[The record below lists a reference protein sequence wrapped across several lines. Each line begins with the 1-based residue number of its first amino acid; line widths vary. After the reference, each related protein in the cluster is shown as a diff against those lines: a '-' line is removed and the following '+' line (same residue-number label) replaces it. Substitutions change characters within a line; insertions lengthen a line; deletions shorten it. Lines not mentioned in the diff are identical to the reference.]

1 MKRKLIKITALGLA
15 INMLAS
21 TIAPTVAY
29 ALTAGPSSPEF
40 SSFEPVATT
49 DMVNVFSGD
58 FNYNLPVVEIPGPDG
73 AGYALSLAYHGGS
86 SSEDEASW
94 VGYGFTLNPGSI
106 NRNTRGFPDDYHNTS
121 IEKYNKTPINWSAMG
136 GKTIGLEFFA
146 QKFGLSASTTVRYN
160 NSQGLANHIGF
171 GFNIKGVGSI
181 NASVGPQ
188 GTTYSAGIDVMSHI
202 RKFVK
207 SSSREK
213 SAIKD
218 AFKKGLKNSIRNSIE
233 KFNINGAAYGLFAPS
248 EEVRSTAMSK
258 HKTNSFDFSVGVTAN
273 FGPVPIGANIGL
285 SGNLNATRNVEYGK
299 YQTFGYIH
307 NKASTS
313 GDVEMEGILSD
324 YYIEKGSPYK
334 KRDLFVG
341 IPFNNADNFVAA
353 GEGISGGFRYFTE
366 NAGHFYP
373 DHQNIETFLPSLG
386 LTAEI
391 VGSWGFG
398 MQFGVGL
405 NKSIVKDWGERG
417 SSTNY
422 QFNNKGM
429 FRFANDMGGNV
440 SYGDSKVIST
450 ARVSVLDGPGNI
462 SGINLNGKYAV
473 LSGQT
478 KPTSSSYIGVHT
490 AQDVIDGKKFNKRL
504 VFGDLARNASSNLK
518 SIVELAVTNT
528 DGMNYVYGQP
538 VFTRNDVNMQFDVKY
553 DDYTNRDFNYI
564 AYTGTPVGITS
575 TANIIN
581 TDSHKTAVGEV
592 RKVPYTSAYLL
603 TQITTPDFVDITED
617 GPTNDDFG
625 GWTNMHYFKK
635 YGAKALTA
643 TILGTAAGSVGSEN
657 WYRWRTPYN
666 GLMYNKGQISNTKDD
681 VGSVSC
687 GEKEVHYLKAIETKT
702 HIAFF
707 VTNESDPTRFGAL
720 GAGVPAHYLTGT
732 KTPSGA
738 FIPRQDGLGAAALT
752 SSGDPASTKQ
762 NSKGTNKLE
771 YLEKVVLFSKT
782 RLTKP
787 LKTTC
792 FKYHT
797 GDKTL
802 VQNLPNHVN
811 GNFSNKTN
819 NNSGKLTLHKVWF
832 EYEDVVTSKISP
844 YEFVY
849 EYKDMDD
856 IPAAVKERYPK
867 LFGVGG
873 DYVQNK
879 YKYSATDQNP
889 DYNPHLLDGWGNIGQ
904 YAKERQKYMMHGS
917 YQGNMA
923 SETNPYTA
931 GDLGW
936 RGEATLNTFV
946 GTESKPRP
954 VDPAAWQLKQIR
966 LPSGG
971 EILIEYEQKDYA
983 FVQDKS
989 PMTMASLTA
998 ANENSGGDLPVYE
1011 INGKDL
1017 GLVTPQD
1024 YDETVALMNKVFQ
1037 KKDPQIA
1044 DDLADINN
1052 KIYYGKKIYFK
1063 FLYNLKPNSTITP
1076 SLNECKSEYIT
1087 GYSGIRTI
1095 VADFASKTIKITLTG
1110 ESTGDRIGVP
1120 RQACHDFYVT
1130 QRNGKLDNDD
1140 CTGSISRDYDAVAE
1154 KFAPLPDNAPLPLPF
1169 GVAAK
1174 IAAFTVIVGKMQSL
1188 APVMVGRSAVGQKI
1202 NLPLSYLRLPMIKA
1216 KKGGGVRVKRL
1227 MTYDPGINNET
1238 GGDAVLYG
1246 QEYTYEDIG
1255 KDASGNPKVISSGVA
1270 TNEPSEQ
1277 REESPLVDFI
1287 PPGSKQG
1294 WYSRITVGED
1304 KEQTEGPIGES
1315 LLPGAS
1321 IGHSR
1326 VIVQNIHKGAA
1337 STGFTVNEY
1346 YTVKDYA
1353 YDRIYATGDQL
1364 DYERGAK
1371 GVDYTNINDNLERT
1385 KLNIPAGLFNFEID
1399 RAHMSQGF
1407 RFIINNMHGQM
1418 RHTGSYV
1425 GDYKTPTL
1433 NALSGRFDDLLN
1445 YKVVSEQTQVYYE
1458 PGEKVKMLK
1467 SDGSWYWDLPGKEMD
1482 MAMEMKAVLDKTL
1495 DIKLDIA
1502 VEIGAMVPPPVYF
1515 AFSLAFSY
1523 IDKGINTHLTS
1534 KVIKYPVI
1542 LKKTIAMQDGVRAV
1556 TENLAFNATTGAAM
1570 LTKTYDGFD
1579 GTGTGTSGSTHDGA
1593 MYALN
1598 IPATWHYDQMGAKV
1612 NDLNPG
1618 DLGYAPLLYR
1628 TNQLSAS
1635 MGSITSYG
1643 VGANPLR
1650 NSGQTWNSHP
1660 MLNILSASAQT
1671 FKKDWFTG
1679 GRTGNEIVEKYKL
1692 DDLSIIN
1699 TNTLARLNN
1708 IWRPWA
1714 GFVYRDD
1721 VISSNATTNVDG
1733 IKKGGVMKNV
1743 FVPFNYTA
1751 GAILDKKWILG
1762 SEVQKYT
1769 PYGNAVEEKNVLGV
1783 FSSASFGYGEKMPT
1797 LMANNAAYGSTV
1809 FKDYEYAP
1817 AYTNN
1822 VGVGTITTDFT
1833 HSGGASLKLVD
1844 VPNGKYSLLSA
1855 NEEILVTKLR
1865 DIKWQPGQEGAI
1877 VRFWAKSAPDGM
1889 KMQVIAP
1896 NIPSVDITLEK
1907 VATVGDWAMYKGV
1920 VMAANLPPNP
1930 SSTDKMNIQLVG
1942 ITNTA
1947 ANPMYLDDVKIQP
1960 KESQTTCYVYDTATL
1975 RLITQFDDQHFGM
1988 FYQYNSEGKLIR
2000 KQVETEKG
2008 LKTIQETQYNSKRKP
2023 RD

>member
-106 NRNTRGFPDDYHNTS
+106 NRNTRGFPDDYDKTP
-121 IEKYNKTPINWSAMG
+121 IQKYNKTPLNWSAMG
-136 GKTIGLEFFA
+136 GKSIGLEFFA

-202 RKFVK
+202 RKFIK
-207 SSSREK
+207 PISREK

-233 KFNINGAAYGLFAPS
+233 KFNANGAVYGLFAPS

-258 HKTNSFDFSVGVTAN
+258 HKTKSFDFSVGVTAN

-285 SGNLNATRNVEYGK
+285 SGNLNVTRNEEKADYDAS
-299 YQTFGYIH
+299 GYIH
-307 NKASTS
+307 NRVNVSG
-313 GDVEMEGILSD
+313 GDVEMNGILSD

-391 VGSWGFG
+391 IGSWGFG

-417 SSTNY
+417 SSTSY
-422 QFNNKGM
+422 QFNGNGM
-429 FRFANDMGGNV
+429 FRFANDMGGSV
-440 SYGDSKVIST
+440 SYGDSKVITT
-450 ARVSVLDGPGNI
+450 AKISVLDGPGNI
-462 SGINLNGKYAV
+462 SGINLKGKYAV

-490 AQDVIDGKKFNKRL
+490 AEDVLIGGKKYNKRPGSL
-504 VFGDLARNASSNLK
+504 DWTRNVTGSVTNGVASNLK

-564 AYTGTPVGITS
+564 AYTTTPVGITS
-575 TANIIN
+575 ASKIIN
-581 TDSHKTAVGEV
+581 TDIHKTAVGEV

-603 TQITTPDFVDITED
+603 TQITTPDFVDITDD

-635 YGAKALTA
+635 YGAKPS
-643 TILGTAAGSVGSEN
+643 IGSGSGSVGSEN

-707 VTNESDPTRFGAL
+707 VTNESDPTRFGFL

-738 FIPRQDGLGAAALT
+738 FIPRQDGRDAAALT

-762 NSKGTNKLE
+762 YLKGTNKLE

-811 GNFSNKTN
+811 GNFSNKTS

-923 SETNPYTA
+923 SEPNPYTA

-936 RGEATLNTFV
+936 RGEVTLNTFV

-989 PMTMASLTA
+989 PMTMASLITA
-998 ANENSGGDLPVYE
+998 TENSGGDLPVYE

-1017 GLVTPQD
+1017 GLELSKRAD

-1037 KKDPQIA
+1037 KKDPSIA
-1044 DDLADINN
+1044 ADAEDINDN

-1063 FLYNLKPNSTITP
+1063 FLYNLKPNDPTMP

-1087 GYSGIRTI
+1087 GYSGI
-1095 VADFASKTIKITLTG
+1095 KEIKVVVVPPPTPSDLETYKIAIILTG
-1110 ESTGDRIGVP
+1110 ESPGDRLGVP

-1130 QRNGKLDNDD
+1130 QRNGKFDNDD
-1140 CTGSISRDYDAVAE
+1140 CTCTISKTYDPIAE
-1154 KFAPLPDNAPLPLPF
+1154 IFD
-1169 GVAAK
+1169 AASTASK
-1174 IAAFTVIVGKMQSL
+1174 IASFTVIVAKMQSL

-1371 GVDYTNINDNLERT
+1371 GVDYTNIDDNLERT

-1425 GDYKTPTL
+1425 GDYKTPTSINL
-1433 NALSGRFDDLLN
+1433 ASKSFNDLLN

-1458 PGEKVKMLK
+1458 PGEMVKMLNP
-1467 SDGSWYWDLPGKEMD
+1467 DGSWKWDLPGKEMD

-1598 IPATWHYDQMGAKV
+1598 IPATWYYPQMGAK
-1612 NDLNPG
+1612 NSDASLN
-1618 DLGYAPLLYR
+1618 

-1635 MGSITSYG
+1635 AGSITSYG
-1643 VGANPLR
+1643 AGGNPLR
-1650 NSGQTWNSHP
+1650 DMESQLPGRKTWFTN
-1660 MLNILSASAQT
+1660 NGDDRIKNVLSASAQT
-1671 FKKDWFTG
+1671 FKSNWFTLG
-1679 GRTGNEIVEKYKL
+1679 DEISNKY
-1692 DDLSIIN
+1692 
-1699 TNTLARLNN
+1699 TLTPTMITKLNN
-1708 IWRPWA
+1708 IWRPRA

-1721 VISSNATTNVDG
+1721 VISSNATANVDG
-1733 IKKGGVMKNV
+1733 IKKGGIMKS
-1743 FVPFNYTA
+1743 PFEFFKYNPLLA
-1751 GAILDKKWILG
+1751 SDPKWILG

-1769 PYGNAVEEKNVLGV
+1769 PYGNAVEEKNVLDV

-1844 VPNGKYSLLSA
+1844 VPNGKYPLLSA
-1855 NEEILVTKLR
+1855 NEEILVTKLT
-1865 DIKWQPGQEGAI
+1865 DIKGQPGAI
-1877 VRFWAKSAPDGM
+1877 VRFWAKSAPEDM
-1889 KMQVIAP
+1889 KIQVI
-1896 NIPSVDITLEK
+1896 IPSFPIADITLEK

-1920 VMAANLPPNP
+1920 VTAANLPPNP
-1930 SSTDKMNIQLVG
+1930 STTDKINIQLVG
-1942 ITNTA
+1942 INNTPA
-1947 ANPMYLDDVKIQP
+1947 SPMYLDDVKIQP